1 MRKRLAV
8 TIFILLLAVVAGLVA
23 RFAALDEAS
32 AAPAVP
38 AGFASPINGGCYIA
52 APTVCK
58 IHIDPF
64 TININEGGGARLQ
77 QFTLYANGSPIYDFR
92 TDISNPPS
100 ADYSPSLVMEDFAAQ
115 CGQTY
120 YVNMIAKD
128 TTDANPLNYGQ
139 TAQFTCPATA
149 P

>member
-52 APTVCK
+52 APNVCK

>member
-23 RFAALDEAS
+23 RFASLDEAS

-52 APTVCK
+52 APNQCK
-58 IHIDPF
+58 LHVDPF
-64 TININEGGGARLQ
+64 TVNINEGGGVVLEK
-77 QFTLYANGSPIYDFR
+77 FTLYANGNPIYDFR
-92 TDISNPPS
+92 TDVSNPPH
-100 ADYSPSLVMEDFAAQ
+100 ADYAPSLVMADFAAE

-120 YVNMIAKD
+120 YMNLVAKD
-128 TTDANPLNYGQ
+128 SSDNSPANYGQ
-139 TAQFTCPATA
+139 TAQFTCPAA
-149 P
+149 VP